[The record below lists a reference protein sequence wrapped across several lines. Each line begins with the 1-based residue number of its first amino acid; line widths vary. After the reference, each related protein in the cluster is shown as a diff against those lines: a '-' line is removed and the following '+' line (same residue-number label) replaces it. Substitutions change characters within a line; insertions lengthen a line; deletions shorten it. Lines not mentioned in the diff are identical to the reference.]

1 MMKRK
6 RISLVGF
13 LVGLVFGW
21 ALRIEKENI
30 TKFLEENFMAIV
42 FAVIVLA
49 LLKIDWR
56 IELSGG
62 FLLGFGIGF
71 SL

>member
-1 MMKRK
+1 MIRK
-6 RISLVGF
+6 GISLVGF
-13 LVGLVFGW
+13 MVGLVFGW

-30 TKFLEENFMAIV
+30 TRFLEENFMAII
-42 FAVIVLA
+42 FAVIILT
-49 LLKIDWR
+49 LLKLDWR
-56 IELSGG
+56 IEVSSG